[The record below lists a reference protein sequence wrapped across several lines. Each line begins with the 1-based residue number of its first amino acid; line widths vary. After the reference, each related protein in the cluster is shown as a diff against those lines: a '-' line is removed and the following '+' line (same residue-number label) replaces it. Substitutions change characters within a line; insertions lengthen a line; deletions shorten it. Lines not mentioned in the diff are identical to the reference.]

1 VELTLGIT
9 LAVLGAGF
17 LHAGWNA
24 LLKSSPGG
32 DALLDTATVVAGSSV
47 WGLAVVPFVPLPA
60 AAAWPYMAMSAVI
73 HFGYYLTLAQAYR
86 TGDLSFAYPLMR
98 GTAPLIVTL
107 LGIAFLRELP
117 TAPMA
122 LGILL
127 ISVGIVSIAFARSDA
142 SPRRGAPREARGS
155 REGESAL
162 RPTRDASVHT
172 PPQGGR
178 RKHPPSAA
186 YWAFANAALIAIYTL
201 VDATGARVSGNAA
214 SYVSW
219 LIFLEGLPFLVW
231 VVSRRGR
238 VAVRYLR
245 SSALRGLV
253 GGACSLAAYG
263 IVLWAMT
270 RAPVAAVAALRETS
284 VLFAALMGSFW
295 LKEKFGLPRL
305 AGAVS
310 VVLGIAVL
318 KL

>member
-1 VELTLGIT
+1 MELTLGVT

-32 DALLDTATVVAGSSV
+32 DALLDTAAVVAGSSV
-47 WGLAVVPFVPLPA
+47 WGLAVVPFVPFPA
-60 AAAWPYMAMSAVI
+60 AAAWPYMATSAVI

-98 GTAPLIVTL
+98 GTAPLIVAL

-127 ISVGIVSIAFARSDA
+127 ISLGIVSIAF
-142 SPRRGAPREARGS
+142 
-155 REGESAL
+155 
-162 RPTRDASVHT
+162 VQH
-172 PPQGGR
+172 

-201 VDATGARVSGNAA
+201 VDATGVRASGNAA

-231 VVSRRGR
+231 VVSSRGQ

-245 SSALRGLV
+245 TSATRGLV
-253 GGACSLAAYG
+253 GGALSLAAYG

-295 LKEKFGLPRL
+295 LKEKFGLLRL

-310 VVLGIAVL
+310 VVLGIAAL

>member
-1 VELTLGIT
+1 MELTLGIT

-32 DALLDTATVVAGSSV
+32 DALLDTATVVAGSAL

-60 AAAWPYMAMSAVI
+60 AAAWPYMATSAVI

-98 GTAPLIVTL
+98 GTAPLIVAL

-127 ISVGIVSIAFARSDA
+127 ISLGIVSIAF
-142 SPRRGAPREARGS
+142 
-155 REGESAL
+155 
-162 RPTRDASVHT
+162 V
-172 PPQGGR
+172 QR
-178 RKHPPSAA
+178 RKHPATAA
-186 YWAFANAALIAIYTL
+186 YWAFANAALIAVYTL
-201 VDATGARVSGNAA
+201 VDATGARSSGNAA

-231 VVSRRGR
+231 VVARRGR
-238 VAVRYLR
+238 IAVHYLKR
-245 SSALRGLV
+245 SAARGLV

-284 VLFAALMGSFW
+284 VLFAALMGSLW
-295 LKEKFGLPRL
+295 LREGFGIARL

-310 VVLGIAVL
+310 VVLGIAAL

>member
-32 DALLDTATVVAGSSV
+32 DALLDTATVVAGSSL

-60 AAAWPYMAMSAVI
+60 AAAWPYMATSAVI

-98 GTAPLIVTL
+98 GTAPLIVAL

-127 ISVGIVSIAFARSDA
+127 ISLGIVSIAF
-142 SPRRGAPREARGS
+142 
-155 REGESAL
+155 
-162 RPTRDASVHT
+162 V
-172 PPQGGR
+172 QR
-178 RKHPPSAA
+178 RKHPATAA
-186 YWAFANAALIAIYTL
+186 YWAFANAALIALYTL
-201 VDATGARVSGNAA
+201 VDATGARASGNAA

-231 VVSRRGR
+231 VVSRRGQ
-238 VAVRYLR
+238 VAVRYLA
-245 SSALRGLV
+245 SSAIRGLV

-284 VLFAALMGSFW
+284 VLFAALMGSLW

-310 VVLGIAVL
+310 VVLGIVVL

>member
-1 VELTLGIT
+1 MELTLGVT

-17 LHAGWNA
+17 LHAAWNA
-24 LLKSSPGG
+24 LLKSAPGG

-47 WGLAVVPFVPLPA
+47 CGLAVVSFVPLPA
-60 AAAWPYMAMSAVI
+60 SAAWPYMAGSAVI

-98 GTAPLIVTL
+98 GTAPLIVAL

-117 TAPMA
+117 SAPMA

-127 ISVGIVSIAFARSDA
+127 ISLGIVSIAF
-142 SPRRGAPREARGS
+142 
-155 REGESAL
+155 
-162 RPTRDASVHT
+162 V
-172 PPQGGR
+172 QR
-178 RKHPPSAA
+178 RKHPRSAA
-186 YWAFANAALIAIYTL
+186 YWAFANAALIAAYTL
-201 VDATGARVSGNAA
+201 VDATGARSSGNAV

-219 LIFLEGLPFLVW
+219 LIFLEGLPFLLW
-231 VVSRRGR
+231 VVARRGR
-238 VAVRYLR
+238 VAVHYVR
-245 SSALRGLV
+245 SSAMRGLV

-284 VLFAALMGSFW
+284 VLFAALMGSLW
-295 LKEKFGLPRL
+295 LKEGFGLPRL

-310 VVLGIAVL
+310 VVLGIAAL

>member
-32 DALLDTATVVAGSSV
+32 DALLDTATVVAGSSL

-60 AAAWPYMAMSAVI
+60 AAAWPYMATSAVI

-98 GTAPLIVTL
+98 GTAPLIVAL

-127 ISVGIVSIAFARSDA
+127 ISLGIVSIAF
-142 SPRRGAPREARGS
+142 
-155 REGESAL
+155 
-162 RPTRDASVHT
+162 V
-172 PPQGGR
+172 QR
-178 RKHPPSAA
+178 RKHPATAA
-186 YWAFANAALIAIYTL
+186 YWAFANAALIALYTL
-201 VDATGARVSGNAA
+201 VDATGARASGNAA

-231 VVSRRGR
+231 VIARRGQ
-238 VAVRYLR
+238 VAVRYLA
-245 SSALRGLV
+245 SSTTRGLV
-253 GGACSLAAYG
+253 GGAFSLAAYG

-270 RAPVAAVAALRETS
+270 RAPVASVAALRETS
-284 VLFAALMGSFW
+284 VLFAALMGSLW
-295 LKEKFGLPRL
+295 LKEGFGLPRL

-310 VVLGIAVL
+310 VVLGIAAL